1 MLNNGDFPI
10 RPERRRTFYDVHERV
25 NGEWARPT
33 SKYTESAN
41 TSNGRPT
48 TRRTPSLN
56 TPNFGGPG
64 PFSAMTLRNHRMQSV
79 SEAGSK
85 RSFSEE
91 DNFVEQVLDRLSL
104 SDTSNQSRS
113 REVSV
118 EPGAMACRKLSHLG
132 PITHRAQIALNAVHA
147 MQRIQSEAIERQELH
162 DIYLRR
168 AAGAKAIRRHRTDDG
183 W

>member
-1 MLNNGDFPI
+1 MSNYGDFPN
-10 RPERRRTFYDVHERV
+10 RPERMRDFYDVHERV

-33 SKYTESAN
+33 SKYTESTN
-41 TSNGRPT
+41 TPNGRST
-48 TRRTPSLN
+48 TRRTPSPN

-64 PFSAMTLRNHRMQSV
+64 PFSTMTLRNHRMQSV

-85 RSFSEE
+85 RSFSEK
-91 DNFVEQVLDRLSL
+91 DNFVNQVLDRLSL
-104 SDTSNQSRS
+104 LDTSNQSRS

-118 EPGAMACRKLSHLG
+118 EPGAMVGRKLSHLG
-132 PITHRAQIALNAVHA
+132 PLTDQARIALNAVHA